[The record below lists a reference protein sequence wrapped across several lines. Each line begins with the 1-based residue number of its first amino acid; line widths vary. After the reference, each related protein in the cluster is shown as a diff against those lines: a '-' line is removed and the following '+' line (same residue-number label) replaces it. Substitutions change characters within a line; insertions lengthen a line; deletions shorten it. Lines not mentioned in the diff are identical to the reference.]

1 MASVPIQMV
10 TIREYWDALSL
21 RERRM
26 VALLAV
32 AILLFVLYLLTRGDG
47 AEEPVELV
55 QAPPPVVAAPA
66 PVAYT
71 PPAPPVAVVP
81 APAPAQVGS
90 LLLVGVFGGGPGGG
104 AAILQGA
111 DGSQRLVRVG
121 RDVQP
126 GLSLRSVGL
135 NHVVV
140 GGPGGDL
147 RLEIGKAVGT
157 PVAAPA
163 APTADA
169 PAPVPAGAP
178 SSEAVRRETLQY
190 QLGTEPVTVA
200 GVQGYRIKPGARLPH
215 LEKAGLR
222 PGDVIIG
229 MNGGTGFDDERL
241 MEMSY
246 EINNAGGAEFE
257 VMRDGRRLKLAVR
270 K

>member
-55 QAPPPVVAAPA
+55 QAPPPVVA
-66 PVAYT
+66 AYT

-147 RLEIGKAVGT
+147 RLEIGKAGGT
-157 PVAAPA
+157 PVAGATAPTTDAGCRATGSSRAHGCRISKKRACAPA
-163 APTADA
+163 T
-169 PAPVPAGAP
+169 
-178 SSEAVRRETLQY
+178 SSSA
-190 QLGTEPVTVA
+190 
-200 GVQGYRIKPGARLPH
+200 
-215 LEKAGLR
+215 
-222 PGDVIIG
+222 
-229 MNGGTGFDDERL
+229 
-241 MEMSY
+241 
-246 EINNAGGAEFE
+246 
-257 VMRDGRRLKLAVR
+257 
-270 K
+270 